1 MYLTEKFAEFVDDL
15 KFEDLPEE
23 IVSLTKERILD
34 SVGAILAGAANWTYR
49 EQFLD
54 MCDKMGT
61 GNVSAFTTGE
71 RKYPLAR
78 ALMIDATFGHAVE
91 LDDGHKYAGAH
102 AGTAVVPTALTI
114 SDELKLTGK
123 DVIAAVVAGYDIVY
137 RIAAAMAPAQIDK
150 GFHPTSNDDTLG
162 AAATAGKLMGLTKEQ
177 LANAL
182 GLAGLYA
189 SGLMEATVTG
199 QLSKCVMVGNS
210 AASAMEA
217 VYMAQNG
224 MEGTVSV
231 FEGKDGFFHAK
242 SEHVDVDAVC
252 DGLGKKYLITDTYS
266 KMYPT
271 CRHAQPA
278 IESVLNLMDEYHF
291 GPEDVDHVWVGTH
304 EVAYT
309 LTGKIK
315 APRDSGEAKFSSAYG
330 IAVALYEK
338 GFGVCHLNPE
348 YTNDPKYLEL
358 AERVTVEQDQD
369 VQAVYPKKRGAKVKV
384 FLKDGRELETE
395 VYDLKGSSNNPVGF
409 EEIRNKFTANVKTMM
424 PEKEMDHLIDLI
436 MNLDRMD
443 SVHEIMEILYR
454 QIG

>member
-1 MYLTEKFAEFVDDL
+1 MYITEKFADFVHDV
-15 KFEDLPEE
+15 KFEDLPEN

-34 SVGAILAGAANWTYR
+34 SVGAILAGAGNWDYR
-49 EQFLD
+49 EKFLD
-54 MCDKMGT
+54 VCDKMGT
-61 GNVSAFTTGE
+61 GNVSAFTTGD

-78 ALMIDATFGHAVE
+78 AVMIDATFGHAVE

-102 AGTAVVPTALTI
+102 AGTAVVPVALTI
-114 SDELKLTGK
+114 ARELELSGK
-123 DVIAAVVAGYDIVY
+123 DVIPAVVAGYDIVY
-137 RIAAAMAPAQIDK
+137 RIAAAMAPHQIDK

-177 LANAL
+177 IANAL

-210 AASAMEA
+210 AASAMQA

-231 FEGKDGFFHAK
+231 FEGKDGFFKAK
-242 SEHVDVDAVC
+242 AENVDLDALC
-252 DGLGKKYLITDTYS
+252 GGLGKEFRIVDTYS

-278 IESVLNLMDEYHF
+278 IESALNLMEEYGF
-291 GPEDVDHVWVGTH
+291 GPEDVDHIWVGTH

-315 APRDSGEAKFSSAYG
+315 APKDSGQAKFSSAYG

-348 YTNDPKYLEL
+348 YTENPKYLEM
-358 AERVTVEQDQD
+358 AEKVTVEQDPD
-369 VQAVYPKKRGAKVKV
+369 VQAVYPTRRGAKVKIY
-384 FLKDGRELETE
+384 LKDGRELATE
-395 VYDLKGSSNNPVGF
+395 VYDLKGSPNNPVGF
-409 EEIRNKFTANVKTMM
+409 EEIKNKFVANVKNLMSAEDL
-424 PEKEMDHLIDLI
+424 EKLIDMV
-436 MNLDRMD
+436 MNLEKME
-443 SVHEIMEILYR
+443 SVEPLMEILTK
-454 QIG
+454 QIA